1 MSHSNT
7 PLKRQQTLFLSDS
20 MASAQGLC
28 PHQSVPV
35 EMDESMTSSS
45 LDLVL
50 PPSCKQCSGHTET
63 SRQLQEHGY
72 EQARGAADNV
82 SQWRLPESLHQHEP
96 RGASHVAPGSC
107 LIPVKH
113 SGERFADV
121 LHHGLREQ
129 TPLYVRD
136 FQIHQSGGFASPSN
150 WPQDHS
156 VEEAEHLEPPQSL
169 KSGVN
174 YTNHVPSQYPAAARM
189 PGPNPMQGSR
199 LRQCACCPPANLPR
213 HNNIYYHQ
221 EHGYPADPCKEPQHH
236 QPSWTPPCDRQQRDA
251 APGSVAPLRDV
262 MHEVCVNPSL
272 QAGPGPATKEI
283 RRTISLSEECRKVFI
298 TYSVDTAKEILPF
311 TKFLIDQGFKPAI
324 DIFDN
329 PMQIM
334 GITKWMDRYLNDKSV
349 LIIVVISPK
358 YKEDVEGDGDDEH
371 GLHTKYIHNQIQ
383 NEFIQQGCLNFRLV
397 PVVFPNASKKH
408 VPNWLRNTKIYR
420 WPQDTQDL
428 LLRLL
433 REERYIIP
441 QQGADL
447 TLTVRPL

>member
-1 MSHSNT
+1 
-7 PLKRQQTLFLSDS
+7 
-20 MASAQGLC
+20 MASFQGLC

-45 LDLVL
+45 LDLAL
-50 PPSCKQCSGHTET
+50 PASCKQCSGHTET
-63 SRQLQEHGY
+63 SKRLQEHDY
-72 EQARGAADNV
+72 ERARGAANNV

-96 RGASHVAPGSC
+96 RAACYVAPEPRF
-107 LIPVKH
+107 IPPTH
-113 SGERFADV
+113 SGGQFADV
-121 LHHGLREQ
+121 WPHGLREQ
-129 TPLYVRD
+129 APLYVQD
-136 FQIHQSGGFASPSN
+136 FMVNQSRGFASSSN

-156 VEEAEHLEPPQSL
+156 VEEAEYLEPPLSL

-174 YTNHVPSQYPAAARM
+174 YSNCVPSQYPAAACM
-189 PGPNPMQGSR
+189 PGPNPMQESR

-213 HNNIYYHQ
+213 HKNNYYH
-221 EHGYPADPCKEPQHH
+221 HKHDYPADPCKEPQHH
-236 QPSWTPPCDRQQRDA
+236 QPSWPPPNNRLQRKDA
-251 APGSVAPLRDV
+251 SHGSEPQYVAPLRDV
-262 MHEVCVNPSL
+262 MHEVSVNRSL
-272 QAGPGPATKEI
+272 QAGPAPATREF
-283 RRTISLSEECRKVFI
+283 RRTISLSEECRNVFI
-298 TYSVDTAKEILPF
+298 TYSVDTAKEIIPF
-311 TKFLIDQGFKPAI
+311 AKFLTDQGFKPAI

-329 PMQIM
+329 PIRKM
-334 GITKWMDRYLNDKSV
+334 GIIKWMDRFLNDKSV

-358 YKEDVEGDGDDEH
+358 YKEDVEGDGDGDDEH

-397 PVVFPNASKKH
+397 PVVFPNASKRH
-408 VPNWLRNTKIYR
+408 VPNWLRSTRIYH

-441 QQGADL
+441 QRGADL

>member
-1 MSHSNT
+1 
-7 PLKRQQTLFLSDS
+7 

-169 KSGVN
+169 KSG
-174 YTNHVPSQYPAAARM
+174 
-189 PGPNPMQGSR
+189 PNPMQGSR

-262 MHEVCVNPSL
+262 MHEVL
-272 QAGPGPATKEI
+272 
-283 RRTISLSEECRKVFI
+283 
-298 TYSVDTAKEILPF
+298 DTAKEILPF

-371 GLHTKYIHNQIQ
+371 GLHTKYIHNQI
-383 NEFIQQGCLNFRLV
+383 
-397 PVVFPNASKKH
+397 
-408 VPNWLRNTKIYR
+408 YR

-447 TLTVRPL
+447 TLTV

>member
-7 PLKRQQTLFLSDS
+7 PLKRQQTPFLSDS

-50 PPSCKQCSGHTET
+50 PASCKQCSGHTET
-63 SRQLQEHGY
+63 SRRLQEHGY
-72 EQARGAADNV
+72 EQACGAANNV
-82 SQWRLPESLHQHEP
+82 GPWRLPESLHQHEP
-96 RGASHVAPGSC
+96 RGACHAAPGPC
-107 LIPVKH
+107 FIPVKH
-113 SGERFADV
+113 SEGRFADV
-121 LHHGLREQ
+121 LHHVPREQ
-129 TPLYVRD
+129 YERD
-136 FQIHQSGGFASPSN
+136 FPIHQSGVFASPSN
-150 WPQDHS
+150 WPRVHS
-156 VEEAEHLEPPQSL
+156 VEEAEHLEAPQSL

-174 YTNHVPSQYPAAARM
+174 YPNYVPPQYPAAARM
-189 PGPNPMQGSR
+189 PRPNPMQGSR
-199 LRQCACCPPANLPR
+199 PRQCACCPPANLPR
-213 HNNIYYHQ
+213 HYNDYYHQ
-221 EHGYPADPCKEPQHH
+221 EPGYPADPCREPQHH
-236 QPSWTPPCDRQQRDA
+236 QPSWTPTCNRLQRRDP

-298 TYSVDTAKEILPF
+298 TYSMDAAKEIIPF
-311 TKFLIDQGFKPAI
+311 AKFLIAQGFKPAI
-324 DIFDN
+324 DIFNN

-334 GITKWMDRYLNDKSV
+334 AINKWMDRYLNDKSV

-383 NEFIQQGCLNFRLV
+383 NEYIQQGCLNFRLV
-397 PVVFPNASKKH
+397 PVVFPNASKIH
-408 VPNWLRNTKIYR
+408 VPNWLRNTRIYH